1 MAVDGLPG
9 PEKAI
14 RDFQRAQGI
23 KLNGLVGPQT

>member
-1 MAVDGLPG
+1 MFGGG